1 MWKTALNWG
10 ITEYWDGIMLK
21 LFDTMNGL
29 RFVDLMDVY
38 SETNRLNA
46 EDQYEYLDINE
57 AFIRVEKDFYS
68 YLSQVFFTTPGAI
81 YAVWEERGRY
91 ICALRLEPFKDGY
104 LLEGLETAP
113 EYRKMGYASNLIR
126 QVLNEMECP
135 VYSHVH
141 KKNKASMLT
150 HKACGFSE
158 YLDYAVYIDG
168 SVNRNSLTLRWVKV
182 NN

>member
-68 YLSQVFFTTPGAI
+68 Y
-81 YAVWEERGRY
+81 
-91 ICALRLEPFKDGY
+91 
-104 LLEGLETAP
+104 
-113 EYRKMGYASNLIR
+113 
-126 QVLNEMECP
+126 
-135 VYSHVH
+135 
-141 KKNKASMLT
+141 
-150 HKACGFSE
+150 
-158 YLDYAVYIDG
+158 
-168 SVNRNSLTLRWVKV
+168 
-182 NN
+182 